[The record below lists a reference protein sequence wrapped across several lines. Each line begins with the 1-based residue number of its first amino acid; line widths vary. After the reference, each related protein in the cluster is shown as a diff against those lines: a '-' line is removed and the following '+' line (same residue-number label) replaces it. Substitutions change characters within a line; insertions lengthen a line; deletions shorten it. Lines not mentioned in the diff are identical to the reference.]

1 MVNKKEYMEVP
12 CLEVPKLLFHDN
24 RYKELTTT
32 AKMLYSL
39 LLDRHK
45 YAALNGW
52 VDEEEDIYV
61 MYPKNDMINDLNC
74 SRYGVDQAI
83 LELERKG
90 LVMVVLDNGR
100 PNRFYLTDI
109 TELEEENETM
119 MRAIDEILAAMTT
132 EEKIY
137 LLEKFEETANM
148 LAEGLAAK
156 GYPEAEKNESADKK
170 DSCTC
175 EACDMTDCEDSVQ
188 DDDREDS
195 DLHSGGSYKEAIKAE
210 AKYQGMKLALNI
222 IKTYDDTPVKLM
234 EIQNFLSTVYEERP
248 KKAFLSAIEALAM
261 MTDAPDYY
269 VGYSWISREKK
280 KYRTLFLAEFISGF
294 DELMDKRLENF

>member
-1 MVNKKEYMEVP
+1 MEVP
-12 CLEVPKLLFHDN
+12 CLEVPKLLFQDN

-61 MYPKNDMINDLNC
+61 LYPKNNMRNDLNC
-74 SRYGVDQAI
+74 TRYGVDQAI
-83 LELERKG
+83 VELEKKG

-109 TELEEENETM
+109 TELEEENEMM

-137 LLEKFEETANM
+137 LLEKFEETANK
-148 LAEGLAAK
+148 LAEGLSAK
-156 GYPEAEKNESADKK
+156 GYRDSEKNESSENNDPCSSEYS
-170 DSCTC
+170 DSS
-175 EACDMTDCEDSVQ
+175 DCEEGCMYDGNL
-188 DDDREDS
+188 D
-195 DLHSGGSYKEAIKAE
+195 KELIEEE
-210 AKYQGMKLALNI
+210 AADFGMDLALSVLEM
-222 IKTYDDTPVKLM
+222 YWDAPEKLI
-234 EIQNFLSTVYEERP
+234 EIQNFLNMVYEERS
-248 KKAFLSAIEALAM
+248 KKSFLTAIETMAQLV
-261 MTDAPDYY
+261 DSPDSYM
-269 VGYSWISREKK
+269 GYMWICRENKK
-280 KYRTLFLAEFISGF
+280 TRNIFLAEFLRNF
-294 DELMDKRLENF
+294 DAMIDHRLNSF